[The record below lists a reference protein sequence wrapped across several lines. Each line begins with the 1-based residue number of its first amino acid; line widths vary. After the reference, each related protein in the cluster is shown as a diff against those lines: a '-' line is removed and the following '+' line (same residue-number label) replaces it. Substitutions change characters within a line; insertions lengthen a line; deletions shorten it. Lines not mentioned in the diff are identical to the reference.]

1 MPAETTHRTH
11 RLEDAV
17 AAIRAA
23 AAARTPHWQ
32 LLALDRRET
41 TAELAGGRIDA
52 ARAAQETT
60 ASLRLV
66 VDGRVGT
73 ATTSRPDRV
82 DDLVQDA
89 WDCARHGPEAEQPTA
104 PLTPGSPRC
113 PSDEG
118 QRTGDAP
125 PTADE
130 VLAGTG
136 ELADRIADLQRRSG
150 LQVHGTIT
158 RVDETVHIASPA
170 GAVRDRLGH
179 WGVSA
184 VAESPDAAGVQLSW
198 HAWTRRPALAGEVT
212 DWTAAAGTW
221 RELPALPCPT
231 DLKEVLLAPA
241 AVHALLSPV
250 LRSLGG
256 PATQGRSF
264 LPADLGERLLDK
276 RLTVTD
282 GAHPGAPTSSAADG
296 LPRPAVDD
304 EGVACRPL
312 VLVEAGTPCR
322 RYHTRHSAAA
332 AGVPPTGHGFRGS
345 ALRRKPL
352 QPVSAVLG
360 DVRVHADPPLTAP
373 WRDLLSSVG
382 SGIVVESL
390 LGAEQKGRLSP
401 VVEAGVQQGFVVRH
415 GRVVGLLR
423 RTRFR
428 MDVREALGAEL
439 AGVST
444 QRWPVSRVWTGTL
457 PFLLVRAGNP

>member
-1 MPAETTHRTH
+1 MPAETTHRLDDT
-11 RLEDAV
+11 V
-17 AAIRAA
+17 AAIRTAA
-23 AAARTPHWQ
+23 SARTPNWQ

-41 TAELAGGRIDA
+41 TAELSCGQIDA

-60 ASLRLV
+60 AWLRLV

-82 DDLVQDA
+82 DDLVRDA
-89 WDCARHGPEAEQPTA
+89 WDCARHGPEAGQDTEPPTLA
-104 PLTPGSPRC
+104 HERRLPDGGRRPGA
-113 PSDEG
+113 
-118 QRTGDAP
+118 AP

-136 ELADRIADLQRRSG
+136 ELAGEIAGLQQRSG
-150 LQVHGTIT
+150 LHVHGTIT
-158 RVDETVHIASPA
+158 RVDEAVHVASPT
-170 GAVRDRLGH
+170 GVVHDRLGH
-179 WGVSA
+179 WGVAA
-184 VAESPDAAGVQLSW
+184 VAERPDAEGMQVSW
-198 HAWTRRPALAGEVT
+198 HSWTGRPVLADEVA
-212 DWTAAAGTW
+212 DWTVATGGW
-221 RELPALPCPT
+221 RDLPALPCPT
-231 DLKEVLLAPA
+231 DLREVLLAPG

-250 LRSLGG
+250 LRSLSG

-282 GAHPGAPTSSAADG
+282 GAHPDAPASGAADG
-296 LPRPAVDD
+296 LPRPVVDD
-304 EGVACRPL
+304 EGVACHPL

-360 DVRVHADPPLTAP
+360 DVRVHADAALSGS
-373 WRDLLSSVG
+373 WRSLLSSVE

-401 VVEAGVQQGFVVRH
+401 VVEGGVQQGFVVRR

-444 QRWPVSRVWTGTL
+444 QSWPVSKVWTGTL
-457 PFLLVRAGNP
+457 PFLLVRAAGS